1 MATDSSNSRMRRA
14 GAHRRV
20 ILWSLLGMAVAAM
33 VLPLSGY
40 VYVGLSDAQAQSTW
54 EGEANPRSETWRFV
68 RGNNAGYTAVTSI
81 SFEETGVLIQTEGQL
96 WREIR
101 NGPVA
106 WIMPWV
112 MLAAIVAILLVYL
125 IAGSNKLKE
134 PRSGRMVPRWAL
146 WERTLH
152 WTTATLFIVMAI
164 TGLSMLFGRA
174 VLIPLLGIEGFAAYA
189 MFAKSLHNY
198 VGVFFTACVLVMIL
212 AWIWW
217 NIPNKTD
224 LQWFKQGGGFIKDK
238 HPPAG
243 RANAGEKL
251 WFWFIAIVGSAVC
264 VTGLILDFP
273 GFGQTRQTM
282 QIANVVHAVA
292 SIAWISLF
300 FGHAYIG
307 TLGTEGAFEG
317 MTTGEVSA
325 EWARQHHDQWYDKVK
340 DRERAPGETA
350 KPKPTTGTS

>member
-1 MATDSSNSRMRRA
+1 MATDRANSRLRRA
-14 GAHRRV
+14 GVHRRAM
-20 ILWSLLGMAVAAM
+20 LWSLLGMAVAAM
-33 VLPLSGY
+33 VLPLGGY
-40 VYVGLSDAQAQSTW
+40 VYVGFSEAQAQSTW
-54 EGEANPRSETWRFV
+54 QEQNPRSDMWGAV
-68 RGNNAGYTAVTSI
+68 RRDNAGYTAVAGQ
-81 SFEETGVLIQTEGQL
+81 EAGVLIQTEGQL

-106 WIMPWV
+106 SIMPWV
-112 MLAAIVAILLVYL
+112 MLAAIVAVLLVYL
-125 IAGSNKLKE
+125 IAGQNKLKE
-134 PRSGRMVPRWAL
+134 RPSGRMVPRWAL

-152 WTTATLFIVMAI
+152 WTTATLFILMAI

-224 LQWFKQGGGFIKDK
+224 LQWFKRGGGYIKDK

-243 RANAGEKL
+243 RANGGEKL
-251 WFWFIAIVGSAVC
+251 WFWFIAIVGGAVC

-282 QIANVVHAVA
+282 QIANVIHAVA

-307 TLGTEGAFEG
+307 TLGTEGAIEG

-325 EWARQHHDQWYDKVK
+325 EWAKQHHDQWYEKVK
-340 DRERAPGETA
+340 DRERVSGGETA
-350 KPKPTTGTS
+350 KPKPTSEAP